1 MNDCPMG
8 PTCHGL
14 KDQNEKL
21 DTFLAAGMNR
31 EEVRA
36 AFVAAFGSQDVLA
49 APVDQGFNRLA
60 WLFPYLLGMTGAAA
74 AAFVAFRW
82 SRRDSSSEDPQA
94 SAATEDPDLKARLD
108 DELRD
113 LD

>member
-1 MNDCPMG
+1 MNDCQMG

-14 KDQNEKL
+14 QEQNARL
-21 DTFLAAGMNR
+21 DKFLAAGMNR
-31 EEVRA
+31 DEVRA
-36 AFVAAFGSQDVLA
+36 AFVAAFGSQDVLT
-49 APVDQGFNRLA
+49 APIDKGFNRLA
-60 WLFPYLLGMTGAAA
+60 WLFPYLLGTSGAVA

-82 SRRDSSSEDPQA
+82 SRRADEPA
-94 SAATEDPDLKARLD
+94 SNAADMHDNPELRARLD